1 MIVCKMPPKPARVSP
16 LYITQLLAWIMLE
29 TLGGAAILATALV
42 LIVLCVI
49 DVKVFP

>member
-16 LYITQLLAWIMLE
+16 LYIARLLTWATLE
-29 TLGGAAILATALV
+29 VLAGAAILGTALV
-42 LIVLCVI
+42 LVVLCII